1 MSDGMTEM
9 AREEASARQVAG
21 SHYKKYAIQPAEYC
35 AKNKIGFLPG
45 TAIKYVTRYKDK
57 GGAEDIR
64 KAIHILE
71 LILEFEYPALLS
83 NNKDCRT
90 AVKAPGAAIGTPPA
104 GLVSLIT
111 SGSLRDEGE
120 LLYATPKLILK
131 LESDDPDTVGESD
144 GSVRTYQ
151 KGCDAQGPREKAWN
165 ANHCERHQTGSREGS
180 QGCKAC
186 ELRQDG

>member
-1 MSDGMTEM
+1 MSDGMSEM

-83 NNKDCRT
+83 NNPECKT
-90 AVKAPGAAIGTPPA
+90 KPEGSGQAIVTTPLTGLAAISP
-104 GLVSLIT
+104 
-111 SGSLRDEGE
+111 GSHRDEGE

-131 LESDDPDTVGESD
+131 LESDDPDTVGEYD
-144 GSVRTYQ
+144 GKS
-151 KGCDAQGPREKAWN
+151 KG
-165 ANHCERHQTGSREGS
+165 
-180 QGCKAC
+180 
-186 ELRQDG
+186 

>member
-1 MSDGMTEM
+1 MSDGMSEM

-83 NNKDCRT
+83 NNNECQAKPG
-90 AVKAPGAAIGTPPA
+90 ALGAAIGGIPATQLPP
-104 GLVSLIT
+104 IT
-111 SGSLRDEGE
+111 SGSHRDEGE

-131 LESDDPDTVGESD
+131 LESDDPDTIGELY
-144 GSVRTYQ
+144 GSVRAHQERGNASGSGEETRRTDYSTGYQ
-151 KGCDAQGPREKAWN
+151 
-165 ANHCERHQTGSREGS
+165 ERGSEGTI
-180 QGCKAC
+180 GGKTC
-186 ELRQDG
+186 

>member
-1 MSDGMTEM
+1 MSDGMSEM
-9 AREEASARQVAG
+9 AREEASARQVSG

-83 NNKDCRT
+83 NNKEC
-90 AVKAPGAAIGTPPA
+90 KAKPEGLGQAIAPH
-104 GLVSLIT
+104 T
-111 SGSLRDEGE
+111 SGLAGPITPGSHRDEGE

-131 LESDDPDTVGESD
+131 LESDDPDTIGELYGSVRAYQEGCDASGSRQEAGCANHQQRHSD
-144 GSVRTYQ
+144 GSQERP
-151 KGCDAQGPREKAWN
+151 PRGKT
-165 ANHCERHQTGSREGS
+165 C
-180 QGCKAC
+180 
-186 ELRQDG
+186 

>member
-1 MSDGMTEM
+1 MSDGMSEM
-9 AREEASARQVAG
+9 AREEASARQVSG

-83 NNKDCRT
+83 NNLD
-90 AVKAPGAAIGTPPA
+90 AVKPPGAAIAPHTGGLACPITP
-104 GLVSLIT
+104 
-111 SGSLRDEGE
+111 GSHRDEGE

-131 LESDDPDTVGESD
+131 LESDDPDTVGECNGKADNQDPQRNTDEELRAAGSAISD
-144 GSVRTYQ
+144 RGQVARQECFEQSVRERKPGR
-151 KGCDAQGPREKAWN
+151 KG
-165 ANHCERHQTGSREGS
+165 
-180 QGCKAC
+180 
-186 ELRQDG
+186 

>member
-9 AREEASARQVAG
+9 YREEGLKRQVGGA
-21 SHYKKYAIQPAEYC
+21 HYRKYAIQPAEYN
-35 AKNKIGFLPG
+35 ARNGLSFLAG
-45 TAIKYVTRYKDK
+45 NVIKYVTRYKDK

-64 KAIHILE
+64 KAMHYLE

-151 KGCDAQGPREKAWN
+151 ERGDASGSRQEAGC
-165 ANHCERHQTGSREGS
+165 ANHQQRHSDGS
-180 QGCKAC
+180 QERPPRGKTC
-186 ELRQDG
+186 